1 MIANSYVKQLA
12 SALNYCHSK
21 GILHLDV
28 KPANM
33 MVNDQ
38 GWIKLGD
45 FGNSLTIHQISSG
58 AFQVSWNQHLT
69 W

>member
-1 MIANSYVKQLA
+1 MALA
-12 SALNYCHSK
+12 LDYCHSR

-45 FGNSLTIHQISSG
+45 FGNSLTIHQLESG
-58 AFQVSWNQHLT
+58 TFQVT
-69 W
+69 K

>member
-1 MIANSYVKQLA
+1 MALA
-12 SALNYCHSK
+12 LDYCHSR

-45 FGNSLTIHQISSG
+45 FGNSLTIHQLESG
-58 AFQVSWNQHLT
+58 TFQVTKWKHSQMFLST
-69 W
+69 IYTT